1 MPVLPTPIGKVIFQH
16 LDMAVLYV
24 PNAKTASISYVYY
37 RTIERRPRGVANGQF
52 LKVTGNCE
60 GLFPEYYANFFN
72 KDFE

>member
-1 MPVLPTPIGKVIFQH
+1 MPVRPTPIGKVIFQH
-16 LDMAVLYV
+16 LDMAVLYD

-37 RTIERRPRGVANGQF
+37 RTIESGDNGQF
-52 LKVTGNCE
+52 FKVTRNFE